1 MRGTP
6 MRIVLYSLLA
16 LAVLLIGY
24 LVLLALRPSAAPS
37 GRFGG
42 FGRPP
47 SWPAIAIV
55 TGILAAVCIL
65 GYISRRDRTSSTV
78 PVVIVV
84 GLTATSFILAFSSY
98 WNCNDKEHPTFFT
111 ALAWTASLIKG
122 SVDDRT
128 LGPRG
133 VCPSPPPLALEVAR
147 FTILAAFLIGVVGV
161 AAAIFRT
168 QSDRLRVWL
177 ARSVTAVVDIDDDA
191 VSMVRALARE
201 HEPDHAVVLMTDS
214 IDRPCI
220 REARNY
226 GSPVLRAD
234 FDRSEAIGTHRLWR
248 HVERVYLLSPDPSA
262 NLSRLQKISERL
274 ATVDAKQRI
283 PLIVRVD
290 DPWLADAW
298 VAEQFGGRTG
308 TRWAAD
314 AVGMYE
320 VTARRLLDQIV
331 ETKTVTR
338 LIVGGDSPLTL
349 ALCDNLARRHIE
361 RDFQP
366 VEGESG
372 LPSLTLVGP
381 DAEQYKRDHD
391 FRQVRR
397 FGFGPVPI
405 DVVAEVAS
413 EPVLSSLI
421 EPAADKSTIALILV
435 DLAPGN
441 GIDPMTATRLAARFP
456 TMPIYSWDPTARAGG
471 DFRPIVGHH
480 YNYRLGMELPDGQAH
495 NNWERAARRIHERYS
510 AGSDRKQPPWRPWP
524 ELDDFYKR
532 SNLRQVQN
540 AFRIVEQNAGHTWNT
555 LGTPPDPV
563 RLPTVPEKASLEQL
577 LELFA
582 TLGFDEEAVWEM
594 ARAEFEDWSDF
605 YRRHGWTQGSQR
617 DYANKKHEK
626 LVSWEQTIDDETL
639 WQPALRSLAETLIQ
653 LRQLGYRSMPLW
665 QPHHR
670 IEQVTA
676 KRHWM
681 PWKWTS
687 PGGRIIRAGKGSWEV
702 RIADNESWPVANKL
716 FRSSYSHVGGKY
728 WIRTTTVWARRARP
742 GEVIETPDAGAHA
755 AREGHWVV
763 QGESGQHWLIPDEKF
778 QRRYKSG
785 RSKGREGQV
794 SISGSSAINGL

>member
-6 MRIVLYSLLA
+6 MRIVLYTLLA
-16 LAVLLIGY
+16 LAVVLLGY

-37 GRFGG
+37 GRFSG

-55 TGILAAVCIL
+55 TGVLAAVCIL
-65 GYISRRDRTSSTV
+65 SYISRGDRTSPTV

-84 GLTATSFILAFSSY
+84 GLTATSFILGFSSY
-98 WNCNDKEHPTFFT
+98 WSCNDKQHPTFFT
-111 ALAWTASLIKG
+111 PLMWTVSLIKG
-122 SVDDRT
+122 GVDDRS
-128 LGPRG
+128 LQGS
-133 VCPSPPPLALEVAR
+133 VCPKPPPVALEVAR
-147 FTILAAFLIGVVGV
+147 LTILAAFFISVVGV

-168 QSDRLRVWL
+168 QSDRLRAWL
-177 ARSVTAVVDIDDDA
+177 AKSATAVVDIDDDA
-191 VSMVRALARE
+191 VPMVRALARE
-201 HEPDHAVVLMTDS
+201 HEPEHTVVLITDNT
-214 IDRPCI
+214 DRPCVH
-220 REARNY
+220 EARNY
-226 GSPVLRAD
+226 GLRVLRAD
-234 FDRSEAIGTHRLWR
+234 FDRSESIGTHRLWR
-248 HVERVYLLSPDPSA
+248 HVERVHLLSPDPSA
-262 NLSRLQKISERL
+262 NLSRLQMISERL

-283 PLIVRVD
+283 PLIVRID

-308 TRWAAD
+308 ARWAAD

-338 LIVGGDSPLTL
+338 LIVGECSPLTL

-366 VEGESG
+366 VEGESR
-372 LPSLTLVGP
+372 LPSLTLVGL

-391 FRQVRR
+391 FRQERR
-397 FGFGPVPI
+397 FGTSPVPI
-405 DVVAEVAS
+405 DVVVEVAS
-413 EPVLSSLI
+413 EPLLSSLI
-421 EPAADKSTIALILV
+421 EPSVDKSTNALILV
-435 DLAPGN
+435 DPAPGT

-471 DFRPIVGHH
+471 EILPSVGQHH
-480 YNYRLGMELPDGQAH
+480 NYRLGMELPDGQAH
-495 NNWERAARRIHERYS
+495 DNWERAAMRIHERYS
-510 AGSDRKQPPWRPWP
+510 AGSDRKQPPRKPWP
-524 ELDDFYKR
+524 ELDDFYKH

-540 AFRIVEQNAGHTWNT
+540 AFRIAEQNAGHSWNT
-555 LGTPPDPV
+555 LGAPLDPV
-563 RLPTVPEKASLEQL
+563 PLPQVPENTSLKQL
-577 LELFA
+577 LELFD
-582 TLGFDEEAVWEM
+582 TLGFTEEAVWEM

-605 YRRHGWTQGSQR
+605 YRRHGWTRGPQR

-639 WQPALRSLAETLIQ
+639 WQPALRSLAETLLQ
-653 LRQLGYRSMPLW
+653 LRELGYRSVSLW

-687 PGGRIIRAGKGSWEV
+687 PRGRTIRAGKGSWEL
-702 RIADNESWPVANKL
+702 RTADNESWPLANDL
-716 FRSSYSHVGGKY
+716 FRSSYSRVDGKY
-728 WIRTTTVWARRARP
+728 WIRTTTVWARQARP
-742 GEVIETPDAGAHA
+742 GEVIETPDAGAYA
-755 AREGHWVV
+755 AKKGHWVV
-763 QGESGQHWLIPDEKF
+763 QGESGQQWLVSDDKF

-785 RSKGREGQV
+785 RVKVREGRLSV
-794 SISGSSAINGL
+794 SGSSAMTTL

>member
-1 MRGTP
+1 
-6 MRIVLYSLLA
+6 MRIVLYTLLA
-16 LAVLLIGY
+16 LAVVLVGY

-37 GRFGG
+37 GRLSG

-55 TGILAAVCIL
+55 IGVLAAVCICS
-65 GYISRRDRTSSTV
+65 YISRRDRTSPTV

-84 GLTATSFILAFSSY
+84 GLTATSVVLGFSSY
-98 WNCNDKEHPTFFT
+98 WSCNDKQHPTFFT
-111 ALAWTASLIKG
+111 PLMWTVSLIKG
-122 SVDDRT
+122 GVDDRS
-128 LGPRG
+128 LQGS
-133 VCPSPPPLALEVAR
+133 VCPKQSPLALEVAR
-147 FTILAAFLIGVVGV
+147 LTILAAFFISLVGV

-168 QSDRLRVWL
+168 ESDRLRAWL
-177 ARSVTAVVDIDDDA
+177 AKSVTAVVDIDDDA
-191 VSMVRALARE
+191 VPMVRALARE
-201 HEPDHAVVLMTDS
+201 HEPDHTVVLITDS
-214 IDRPCI
+214 TDRPCVH
-220 REARNY
+220 EARNY
-226 GSPVLRAD
+226 GSRVLLAD
-234 FDRSEAIGTHRLWR
+234 FDRSEALGTHRLWR
-248 HVERVYLLSPDPSA
+248 HVARVYLLSSDPSA
-262 NLSRLQKISERL
+262 NLSRLQMISGRL

-283 PLIVRVD
+283 PLIVRID

-320 VTARRLLDQIV
+320 VTARRLVDQIV

-338 LIVGGDSPLTL
+338 LIVGGCSPLTL

-361 RDFQP
+361 REFQA
-366 VEGESG
+366 VEGESR

-391 FRQVRR
+391 FRQERR
-397 FGFGPVPI
+397 FGSSPVPI
-405 DVVAEVAS
+405 DVVVKVAS

-421 EPAADKSTIALILV
+421 ERSIDRSTIALILV
-435 DLAPGN
+435 DPAAGT

-456 TMPIYSWDPTARAGG
+456 TMPIYSWDPTVRAGG
-471 DFRPIVGHH
+471 DNLPIVGHH
-480 YNYRLGMELPDGQAH
+480 HNYRLGMELPDGQAH
-495 NNWERAARRIHERYS
+495 NNWERAAMRIHERYS
-510 AGSDRKQPPWRPWP
+510 AGSDRTQPARKPWP
-524 ELDDFYKR
+524 VLDDFYKH
-532 SNLRQVQN
+532 SNIRQVQN

-555 LGTPPDPV
+555 LGAPPDRVP
-563 RLPTVPEKASLEQL
+563 PPEVPENASLEQL

-582 TLGFDEEAVWEM
+582 ALGFDEEAVWEM

-605 YRRHGWTQGSQR
+605 YRRHGWTRGPQR

-626 LVSWEQTIDDETL
+626 LVSWEETIDDETL
-639 WQPALRSLAETLIQ
+639 WQPALRSLADTLIQ
-653 LRQLGYRSMPLW
+653 LRELGYRSMPLW

-687 PGGRIIRAGKGSWEV
+687 PSGRTIRAGKGSWEV
-702 RIADNESWPVANKL
+702 RTADNESWTLANDL
-716 FRSSYSHVGGKY
+716 FRSSYSRVDGKS
-728 WIRTTTVWARRARP
+728 WIRTTTVWARQARP

-755 AREGHWVV
+755 ATDGDWVV
-763 QGESGQHWLIPDEKF
+763 QGESGQHWLIPDDKF
-778 QRRYKSG
+778 HRRYQSG
-785 RSKGREGQV
+785 RQTGPKGRV
-794 SISGSSAINGL
+794 SVSGSSAMTRL